1 MTEVLDKLMTAALLF
16 VPRVLASLAIFAA
29 FWVGSIVLQA
39 VVVRLGHARRV
50 HTEMLTVLRQAVKTA
65 ALAFG
70 VVTALGTSGFNVS
83 ALVAGLGL
91 TGFALGFALKDVLSN
106 VIGGVLILTYHP
118 FRHRDRV
125 SVAGFDGVVAEI
137 DMRYTTIQ
145 AEDRK
150 ILVPN
155 STILTS
161 PISVFANDKAEG
173 GVVRAPEPPRLGSPA
188 TL

>member
-1 MTEVLDKLMTAALLF
+1 
-16 VPRVLASLAIFAA
+16 
-29 FWVGSIVLQA
+29 
-39 VVVRLGHARRV
+39 
-50 HTEMLTVLRQAVKTA
+50 VKGA
-65 ALAFG
+65 ALALG

-106 VIGGVLILTYHP
+106 AVGGVLILTYHP
-118 FRHRDRV
+118 FRHHDRV
-125 SVAGFDGVVAEI
+125 TVAGFDGLVADI

-155 STILTS
+155 STIMTS
-161 PISVFANDKAEG
+161 PISVFGRDSSRDAREVKA
-173 GVVRAPEPPRLGSPA
+173 
-188 TL
+188 